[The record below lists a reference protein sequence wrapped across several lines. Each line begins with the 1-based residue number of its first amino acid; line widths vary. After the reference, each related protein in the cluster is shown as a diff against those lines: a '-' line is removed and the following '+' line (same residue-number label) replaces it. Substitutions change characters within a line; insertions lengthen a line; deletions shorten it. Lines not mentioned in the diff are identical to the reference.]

1 MAQTLLRGYCA
12 RLRRIHYNIEGIKM
26 AITHIV
32 SSITSNDVRN
42 VSVQTAEMA
51 KLVTAIQFNMI
62 AIQN

>member
-1 MAQTLLRGYCA
+1 
-12 RLRRIHYNIEGIKM
+12 M

-32 SSITSNDVRN
+32 SSITSNDLRN